1 MKAIPH
7 ILLSVLLLVS
17 AGCAN
22 MSKRTKCVLA
32 SAAAGAVVGGG
43 AGVAIGNQGD
53 TDNRAEGSAIGAAA
67 GAVIGGGLGLIFCKA
82 EELDSDGDGVLDSM
96 DACPNTPIGV
106 EVDERGC
113 PLDSDGDGVPDY
125 QDRCP
130 NTPKGVEVDERGC
143 PLDSDGDGVPD
154 YQDKCPNTPKGVKVD
169 KKGCPLDS
177 DRDGV
182 PDYKDKCPNT
192 PRGTKVDE
200 KGCPLV
206 GEKLLILRGI
216 NFDFDSATIKEDSET
231 ILDEAVNTLKENPS
245 IKTKIEGHTDATG
258 TEEYNL
264 GLSQRR
270 ADAVR
275 DYLISQ
281 GIAGERLSTVGQG
294 EAYPITSNDT
304 REGRSKNRR
313 IEFVVVG
320 K

>member
-1 MKAIPH
+1 MKATPH

-22 MSKRTKCVLA
+22 MSKRTKCVIA

-82 EELDSDGDGVLDSM
+82 EELDSDGDGVLDSV

-125 QDRCP
+125 QD
-130 NTPKGVEVDERGC
+130 
-143 PLDSDGDGVPD
+143 
-154 YQDKCPNTPKGVKVD
+154 
-169 KKGCPLDS
+169 
-177 DRDGV
+177 
-182 PDYKDKCPNT
+182 KCPNT

-200 KGCPLV
+200 KGCPIV

-216 NFDFDSATIKEDSET
+216 NFEFDSATIKEDSET

-245 IKTKIEGHTDATG
+245 IKTRIEGHTDGTG

-275 DYLISQ
+275 AYLISQ
-281 GIAGERLSTVGQG
+281 GIAGERLSTVGKG
-294 EAYPITSNDT
+294 EAYPVVSNDT